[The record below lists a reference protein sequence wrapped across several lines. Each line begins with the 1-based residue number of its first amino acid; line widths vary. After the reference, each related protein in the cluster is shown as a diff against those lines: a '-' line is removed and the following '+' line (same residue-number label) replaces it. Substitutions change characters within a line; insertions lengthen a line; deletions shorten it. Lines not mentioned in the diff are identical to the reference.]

1 MAKVAK
7 LLVRNRPLG
16 HYVLSVYSLLF
27 RGYCIDDKNDI
38 ITLIAPSRSIGRTT
52 DLANMLARVC
62 APGLLWLS
70 PKRTKI
76 SNRLQMGDVYP
87 KVSNLIVKLTS
98 FERESEPDDEKVR
111 ISQNKEKRDALK
123 GFNDRRKKRRED
135 PITMEE
141 YPFIEALAGYR
152 EGHPGTSLKE
162 VRDNLDKFKRG
173 LQKIQDEFL
182 DKIVKAIP
190 SDRLLK
196 KRAGQSSL
204 LQSYRAKGGKPGEP
218 QKLNICELEFI
229 LSTLLKEGCEL
240 HFTCPDD
247 TSSDKRG
254 NIELKFTPEDQDK
267 IQVIKWDKN
276 EIIRDKNRNKIV
288 EIKEGKLMLVK
299 TKEKI
304 DREKLSLN
312 KNLQL
317 EYDGKV
323 ICANPQTRF
332 KYVIVQGKKDK
343 DKKWFNVPGEE
354 IDLGKVFVKV
364 ENSGRQYKEAIN
376 IRYKPSTS
384 NSLPVTVETCH
395 HVKSSI
401 EAALMRMGLLPSP
414 QLDELA
420 KDMCRFDDILVGLD
434 TSCFYHGVVTGAL
447 LDSFVGVARYPYLD
461 TPNWITLVASVIS
474 TGEIEHKANA
484 SKDYFDDKD
493 TQDTHNRRTAFRAL
507 QEFMEMST
515 CADLEGVATLLT
527 GEISPDIDFSGDN
540 TIRDEL
546 IRKQIKNFLGN
557 IGFHTGTY
565 FLTGDRKCAMFAR
578 AEGLHA
584 VHLKRKPLDTTK
596 DIPLTDLSPRN
607 YGDER
612 DIHNVSE
619 LVYELGIEFP
629 LKITCIGEN
638 CKLSGLSF
646 IVQTDWP
653 GKSLEEWE
661 NRNFMVRF
669 AEGNENIYGDFY
681 NCLQNNAKAVKLGQ
695 LLWGWKQAN
704 ARHHEEP
711 GYPSWAT

>member
-1 MAKVAK
+1 VPHWGKFEAA
-7 LLVRNRPLG
+7 LR
-16 HYVLSVYSLLF
+16 
-27 RGYCIDDKNDI
+27 DI
-38 ITLIAPSRSIGRTT
+38 
-52 DLANMLARVC
+52 
-62 APGLLWLS
+62 
-70 PKRTKI
+70 
-76 SNRLQMGDVYP
+76 
-87 KVSNLIVKLTS
+87 
-98 FERESEPDDEKVR
+98 
-111 ISQNKEKRDALK
+111 QNE
-123 GFNDRRKKRRED
+123 
-135 PITMEE
+135 
-141 YPFIEALAGYR
+141 FI
-152 EGHPGTSLKE
+152 
-162 VRDNLDKFKRG
+162 
-173 LQKIQDEFL
+173 

-196 KRAGQSSL
+196 QRAKQSSL
-204 LQSYRAKGGKPGEP
+204 LQSYRARGGKPSEP
-218 QKLNICELEFI
+218 QKFNICELEFI
-229 LSTLLKEGCEL
+229 LSTLLKKGCEL
-240 HFTCPDD
+240 FISCPDEM
-247 TSSDKRG
+247 
-254 NIELKFTPEDQDK
+254 NIELKWSADERKKF
-267 IQVIKWDKN
+267 IA
-276 EIIRDKNRNKIV
+276 
-288 EIKEGKLMLVK
+288 
-299 TKEKI
+299 
-304 DREKLSLN
+304 
-312 KNLQL
+312 
-317 EYDGKV
+317 
-323 ICANPQTRF
+323 ANPTLPPTKIKGRD
-332 KYVIVQGKKDK
+332 I
-343 DKKWFNVPGEE
+343 E
-354 IDLGKVFVKV
+354 LGKVFLD
-364 ENSGRQYKEAIN
+364 NMN
-376 IRYKPSTS
+376 IKYKPLLK
-384 NSLPVTVETCH
+384 SLPVTTETCH
-395 HVKSSI
+395 YVKSSI
-401 EAALMRMGLLPSP
+401 EAALMRMGLLRSP

-434 TSCFYHGVVTGAL
+434 TSCFYHCVVTGAL

-461 TPNWITLVASVIS
+461 TPNWVTLIASVVSI
-474 TGEIEHKANA
+474 GEIEHKANA

-507 QEFMEMST
+507 QEFMEMSS

-546 IRKQIKNFLGN
+546 IRKQIKNFFGN

-619 LVYELGIEFP
+619 LIYELGIEFP
-629 LKITCIGEN
+629 LKITCKGEN

-669 AEGNENIYGDFY
+669 AEGNENIYGDFC
-681 NCLQNNAKAVKLGQ
+681 NCLQNNAKAVKLSQ

>member
-1 MAKVAK
+1 MSRKVAK
-7 LLVRNRPLG
+7 MLVRNRSVG

-27 RGYCIDDKNDI
+27 RGYCVDDKNDI

-76 SNRLQMGDVYP
+76 SNRLQKGDVYP

-98 FERESEPDDEKVR
+98 FNRKHPSGDTIDQSKEIEKAF
-111 ISQNKEKRDALK
+111 NNY
-123 GFNDRRKKRRED
+123 NDRRKQKHEP
-135 PITMEE
+135 PISKAE
-141 YPFIEALAGYR
+141 YTVIEAITSYR
-152 EGHPGTSLKE
+152 EEHPGASLGE
-162 VRDNLDKFKRG
+162 FEAALGD
-173 LQKIQDEFL
+173 IQNEFF

-190 SDRLLK
+190 SDQ
-196 KRAGQSSL
+196 AE
-204 LQSYRAKGGKPGEP
+204 GGKPGEP
-218 QKLNICELEFI
+218 QKFNICELEFI
-229 LSTLLKEGCEL
+229 LSTLLKKGCEL
-240 HFTCPDD
+240 FISCPDEM
-247 TSSDKRG
+247 
-254 NIELKFTPEDQDK
+254 NIELKWSADERKKFVEANPTLPP
-267 IQVIKWDKN
+267 
-276 EIIRDKNRNKIV
+276 NKI
-288 EIKEGKLMLVK
+288 KGKDI
-299 TKEKI
+299 E
-304 DREKLSLN
+304 
-312 KNLQL
+312 
-317 EYDGKV
+317 
-323 ICANPQTRF
+323 
-332 KYVIVQGKKDK
+332 
-343 DKKWFNVPGEE
+343 
-354 IDLGKVFVKV
+354 LGKVFLD
-364 ENSGRQYKEAIN
+364 NMN
-376 IRYKPSTS
+376 IKYKPLLK
-384 NSLPVTVETCH
+384 SLPVTAETCH
-395 HVKSSI
+395 YVKSSI
-401 EAALMRMGLLPSP
+401 EAALMRMGLLRSP

-474 TGEIEHKANA
+474 TGEIEHKANT

-546 IRKQIKNFLGN
+546 IRKQIKNFLSN

-596 DIPLTDLSPRN
+596 DIPLTDLSPQN
-607 YGDER
+607 YGD
-612 DIHNVSE
+612 DVSE

-629 LKITCIGEN
+629 LKITCKGEN
-638 CKLSGLSF
+638 REFPGLSF
-646 IVQTDWP
+646 IVRTDWP

-661 NRNFMVRF
+661 NCNFMVKF
-669 AEGNENIYGDFY
+669 VEDGENMYNQFY
-681 NCLQNNAKAVKLGQ
+681 DCLEKNAKAVELGQ
-695 LLWGWKQAN
+695 LLWGWKQVN

-711 GYPSWAT
+711 GYPGWAT